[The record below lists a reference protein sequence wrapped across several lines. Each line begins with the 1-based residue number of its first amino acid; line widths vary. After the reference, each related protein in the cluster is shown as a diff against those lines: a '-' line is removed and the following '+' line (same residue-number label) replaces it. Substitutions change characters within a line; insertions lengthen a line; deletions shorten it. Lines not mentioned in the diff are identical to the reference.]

1 MNNDKRFYSK
11 DRLFSYRAFLNISLG
26 ARGTGKTTCA
36 KFWCI
41 DDFLKTKKRFVWV
54 RRYNT
59 ELSGD
64 KRKGIEGCIKSFTK
78 KIEKFYPKT
87 KFEIKKNHL
96 FINEKDAGCFVA
108 LSTSTAMKSVDFENV
123 NKIIFDEFLIMDG
136 SKYSYLRNEMT
147 LFLDLISTV
156 FRPIADENEKEQ
168 YRTRV
173 WLLSNAITFGNDY
186 FFYFNIKP
194 FPINSIYY
202 DKKRGIAVE
211 QYENKIHE
219 KAVKDTMFG
228 KLVDGTEYSKYAIE
242 NNYLLDN
249 SDFLGKKSN
258 NATLMFNIRY
268 DGREWG
274 VYSDDEYVYITN
286 GVDKSRPFFTFTKQD
301 HSIDSILV
309 KSCRGTRFETLIRA
323 YQFGIVKF
331 ENIMIKRKFIDF
343 MSLFI
348 VK

>member
-1 MNNDKRFYSK
+1 MNNDPRFYSK
-11 DRLFSYRAFLNISLG
+11 DKLFSYRAFLNFSLG

-41 DDFLKTKKRFVWV
+41 DDFIKTKKRFVWV

-64 KRKGIEGCIKSFTK
+64 KKKGIEGCVKSFTK
-78 KIEKFYPKT
+78 KIEQFYPNV
-87 KFEIKKNHL
+87 KFEIKRNTL
-96 FINEKDAGCFVA
+96 YINDEDAGCFVA
-108 LSTSTAMKSVDFENV
+108 LSTSSAMKSVDFENV
-123 NKIIFDEFLIMDG
+123 NKIIFDEFLIMEG
-136 SKYSYLRNEMT
+136 SKYSYLKNEIT
-147 LFLDLISTV
+147 LFLDLISTI
-156 FRPIADENEKEQ
+156 FRPIANMDGKEN

-186 FFYFNIKP
+186 FFYFNIHP

-219 KAVKDTMFG
+219 QAVKQTMFG
-228 KLVDGTEYSKYAIE
+228 KLISGTEYEQYAVE
-242 NNYLLDN
+242 NKYLLDN
-249 SDFLGKKSN
+249 DDFIGKKSK
-258 NATLMFNIRY
+258 NAYLVFNIRY
-268 DGREWG
+268 EGREWG
-274 VYSDDEYVYITN
+274 VYADSDYVYITN
-286 GVDKSRPFFTFTKQD
+286 NVDKSRPFFSFTKAD

-309 KSCRGTRFETLIRA
+309 KSISGTRFNMLVRN
-323 YQFGIVKF
+323 YQLGLVKF
-331 ENIMIKRKFIDF
+331 ENTAIKKKFIDF

>member
-1 MNNDKRFYSK
+1 MNNDVRFYTK
-11 DRLFSYRAFLNISLG
+11 DKLFSYRAFLNISLG

-41 DDFLKTKKRFVWV
+41 DDFIRHKKRFVWL

-59 ELSGD
+59 ELFGD
-64 KRKGIEGCIKSFTK
+64 KKKGIEGCVKGFTT
-78 KIEKFYPKT
+78 KIQKFYKDV
-87 KFEIKKNHL
+87 KFETKGNTL
-96 FINEKDAGCFVA
+96 YINGDDAGCFVA

-136 SKYSYLRNEMT
+136 SKYCYLNNEIT

-156 FRPIADENEKEQ
+156 FRPIADLDGKEQ

-186 FFYFNIKP
+186 FFYFNIRP

-219 KAVKDTMFG
+219 NAVKQTMFG
-228 KLVDGTEYSKYAIE
+228 KLITGTEYEAYAIE
-242 NNYLLDN
+242 NKYLLDN
-249 SDFLGKKSN
+249 NDFIGKKSR
-258 NATLMFNIRY
+258 NAYLIFNIRY
-268 DGREWG
+268 EGREWG
-274 VYSDDEYVYITN
+274 IYSDENYVYVTT
-286 GVDKSRPFFTFTKQD
+286 GVDKNRPFFTFTKAD
-301 HSIDSILV
+301 HSIDSVLV
-309 KSCRGTRFETLIRA
+309 KSCRGTRFEILIKN
-323 YQFGIVKF
+323 YQLGLVKF
-331 ENIMIKRKFIDF
+331 ENTSIKRKFIDF